1 MAEEQHIHIGKE
13 IEARINQLNMNKTEF
28 AKLIGTSKQNVN
40 RILEKSSLDTNI
52 LQKYGDVLG
61 CNFFTLYTNTST
73 KVIKIDNP
81 SKRVFAVGST
91 DDEVSMIPVLPIDAL
106 ATFISNPS
114 MVESSELDYDPVV
127 LTTQEK
133 RDIKNLCIIN
143 VHGDSMSP
151 VINNHSRVLAKR
163 VPRPQW
169 GNVGGIVGVSYN
181 DTSDGFNDPY
191 FVVKNVGSNKLYS
204 ENYIILESENKDYGN
219 MTVQLADIL
228 AMWECLRIVSQSL
241 R

>member
-1 MAEEQHIHIGKE
+1 MDLQRIKRLAEDRR
-13 IEARINQLNMNKTEF
+13 IEFKALAKAINMSEGNLHRCVRENKIQ
-28 AKLIGTSKQNVN
+28 AQD
-40 RILEKSSLDTNI
+40 LEKIAKVLNVSVDYFFDESDIIKPSSN
-52 LQKYGDVLG
+52 K
-61 CNFFTLYTNTST
+61 
-73 KVIKIDNP
+73 
-81 SKRVFAVGST
+81 VFAVGST

>member
-1 MAEEQHIHIGKE
+1 MEGKDLKPLLTALDE
-13 IEARINQLNMNKTEF
+13 SLSNVARKLGMTPQGLDNLLRTKDIKTGIIEKLSMIYNKPISYFLEGY
-28 AKLIGTSKQNVN
+28 KSKNDFQSN
-40 RILEKSSLDTNI
+40 KNI
-52 LQKYGDVLG
+52 DK
-61 CNFFTLYTNTST
+61 
-73 KVIKIDNP
+73 
-81 SKRVFAVGST
+81 SKRIFAVSSS

-106 ATFISNPS
+106 ASFISNPS
-114 MVESSELDYDPVV
+114 MVESSEIDYDPVV
-127 LTTQEK
+127 LNSQEK
-133 RDIKNLCIIN
+133 RDIKNLCVIN

-151 VINNHSRVLAKR
+151 VINNHARVLAKR

-181 DTSDGFNDPY
+181 DTTDGFSDPY
-191 FVVKNVGSNKLYS
+191 FVVKNVGSNKLFS

-219 MTVQLADIL
+219 MKVQLADIL